1 MTPKARATTGSLSS
15 TMAVASVTARPIAA
29 CRSDTARRFSP
40 HAHAIAS
47 NATTPSADCNC
58 SMNPPIPITRLC
70 QRRAAAQCRVAVAG
84 VDNRTV
90 VGHASVMS
98 STETVGARD
107 LLRDASFLFFLASR
121 SLSRFSSQ
129 IAAVVIGWQ
138 IYDITGS
145 AFDLG
150 MVGLV
155 QFVPTALL
163 VFVAGHAADRF
174 ERKRVVQLCQLAETL
189 TALFLAVSTYAG
201 WLDAVQIYIATFIIG
216 IAGAFESPATSALLP
231 LIAPQGSLQRA
242 TAVSSGAAQVATI
255 TGPAIG
261 GLAYVFAPS
270 LPYLIIVVFWL
281 AGAILTGFL
290 RPAQQATLKEAKAN
304 DDLYAGV
311 RFIRNNA
318 AILGTISLDLFAVL
332 LGGVTALL
340 PIYARDIL
348 QTGPL
353 GLGILR
359 AAPAVGALFMTIV
372 LARHTINRH
381 VGLRMFQAV
390 IIFGAAT
397 VIFALSQWMWLSVAS
412 LAILG
417 AADTVSVVIRFS
429 LVQLSTPDEMR
440 GRVGAVNF
448 LFINASNQLGQF
460 ESGVTAALFGT
471 VPAAV
476 LGGIGTVAIALL
488 WMKLFPSLRKVERLE

>member
-1 MTPKARATTGSLSS
+1 M
-15 TMAVASVTARPIAA
+15 
-29 CRSDTARRFSP
+29 
-40 HAHAIAS
+40 
-47 NATTPSADCNC
+47 
-58 SMNPPIPITRLC
+58 
-70 QRRAAAQCRVAVAG
+70 
-84 VDNRTV
+84 
-90 VGHASVMS
+90 MS
-98 STETVGARD
+98 SMMPVGARD
-107 LLRDASFLFFLASR
+107 LLTHRSFLFFLLSR

-129 IAAVVIGWQ
+129 IGAVAIGWQ
-138 IYDITGS
+138 VYDLTGS

-155 QFVPTALL
+155 QFLPTALL

-174 ERKRVVQLCQLAETL
+174 ERRRVVQLCLLTEAL
-189 TALFLAVSTYAG
+189 TALFLADSTYAG
-201 WLDAVQIYIATFIIG
+201 TITEVQIFIATFVLG

-242 TAVSSGAAQVATI
+242 TAISSGAAQIATI
-255 TGPAIG
+255 AGPALG
-261 GLAYVFAPS
+261 GLAFAVMPS
-270 LPYLIIVVFWL
+270 LPYGVMGFFLLLGMV
-281 AGAILTGFL
+281 LTGGIRTL
-290 RPAQQATLKEAKAN
+290 QQAPAMDAATP

-311 RFIRNNA
+311 RFVRNNP

-332 LGGVTALL
+332 FGGVTALL

-359 AAPAVGALFMTIV
+359 AAPAIGALLMTTY
-372 LARHTINRH
+372 LARHTINRR
-381 VGLRMFQAV
+381 VGMRMFQAV
-390 IIFGAAT
+390 IVFGVAT
-397 VIFALSQWMWLSVAS
+397 VVFAVSHWMWLSILS

-417 AADTVSVVIRFS
+417 AADTISVVIRFS

-460 ESGVTAALFGT
+460 ESGVTAALFGAM
-471 VPAAV
+471 PSAV
-476 LGGIGTVAIALL
+476 LGGVATVAIALL
-488 WMKLFPSLRKVERLE
+488 WMKLFPTLRDVEKLE